1 MHHHEQADGSGYP
14 SGIKKNDIH
23 PFALICGIAD
33 VYDALTSKR
42 LYRTD
47 QNKPVAAI
55 KIIMDEMLPHF
66 GSQLL
71 TKFVFT
77 VQKIKIDVNHQNPG
91 LTSLAS
97 HHT

>member
-1 MHHHEQADGSGYP
+1 MPAMHHHERADGSGYP

-23 PFALICGIAD
+23 QFALICGIAD
-33 VYDALTSKR
+33 VYDALTSRR

-47 QNKPVAAI
+47 RNEPVAAI

-71 TKFVFT
+71 KKFVLLF
-77 VQKIKIDVNHQNPG
+77 KNRN
-91 LTSLAS
+91 
-97 HHT
+97 